1 MVKPKPVSKS
11 NTNSNTSNSG
21 KRIIPPPQQQN
32 VTNQRTNSA
41 DSSVFQNA
49 KQYIKGGSKSYGKP
63 RGRGR
68 GS

>member
-11 NTNSNTSNSG
+11 NTNTSNSG
-21 KRIIPPPQQQN
+21 KRKIPPQQQN